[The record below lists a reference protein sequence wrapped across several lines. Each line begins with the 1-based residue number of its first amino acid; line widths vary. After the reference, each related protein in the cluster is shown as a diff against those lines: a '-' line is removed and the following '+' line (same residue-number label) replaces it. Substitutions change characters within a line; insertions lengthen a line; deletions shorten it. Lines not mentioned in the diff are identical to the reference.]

1 MAQPPNIRRI
11 RSEDFEQEYQGLIQ
25 KLSYALNEFIDQTI
39 FVLDK
44 KVDFRNL
51 NQQVVDIDVRTDG
64 TGALVNPPA
73 IRTTVNGKVIGL
85 SVINATNLLNSNII
99 PTAQPFLQF
108 TIGES
113 SVSILKASGLQANSQ
128 YRLKVLLIG
137 DNIG

>member
-11 RSEDFEQEYQGLIQ
+11 RSEDFDKEYQGLIQ

-39 FVLDK
+39 FVLDR

-51 NQQVVDIDVRTDG
+51 NQQIVDINVRTDAAG
-64 TGALVNPPA
+64 DLVSPPS
-73 IRTTVNGKVIGL
+73 IRTTLNGKVIGL
-85 SVINATNLLNSNII
+85 YVINATNLLNTNII
-99 PTAQPFLQF
+99 PTAQPFIQF
-108 TIGES
+108 TIGEN
-113 SVSILKASGLQANSQ
+113 SVSILNASGLQVSSQ